1 MATIFSRSTNQEPLQ
16 GSVYAQVLQQ
26 QQPKHRCP

>member
-16 GSVYAQVLQQ
+16 GSVYAQVQGQ
-26 QQPKHRCP
+26 GWR